1 MGKSKDETEKI
12 IENGYGFSHGD
23 KKNNAGII
31 KRWAVLGGF
40 FFVLN
45 ICFILIICANHAIKS
60 KEETVVMI
68 QGAEAEAETAKKESV
83 KADGKKKNPDKSDKP
98 EEGKQSGKNPDK
110 TSDKS
115 NTRKNT
121 NSIRDEKRVYL
132 TFDDGPSKNTEK
144 VLDIL
149 KKHKVKA
156 TFFVIGKEDDYS
168 KKMYKRIVEEG
179 HTLGMHSYSH
189 DYKQIYKSKEAF
201 FKDYDKIH
209 KLLKRVTGEDVKY
222 YRFPGGTSNT
232 LSDVPMKTLIKG
244 MNKRKVEYFDWNVMN
259 GDASGKNLTKKQML
273 QNVLK
278 DVEIHNTSVVLMHD
292 GAGKDKTVEMLPD
305 LLKALKKMK
314 TSVLPIDED
323 TPLVQHV
330 KKDS

>member
-12 IENGYGFSHGD
+12 IENGYGFSHVG
-23 KKNNAGII
+23 KKKNAGII

-40 FFVLN
+40 FLVLN
-45 ICFILIICANHAIKS
+45 ICFILVICANHAIKS

-68 QGAEAEAETAKKESV
+68 QGAETEVETAKKEGV
-83 KADGKKKNPDKSDKP
+83 KPDGKKKNPDKVEDEQQP
-98 EEGKQSGKNPDK
+98 GKKTDK
-110 TSDKS
+110 TSDKPNTKS
-115 NTRKNT
+115 NMS
-121 NSIRDEKRVYL
+121 SIRNVKRVYL

-149 KKHKVKA
+149 KKYKVKA

-168 KKMYKRIVEEG
+168 QKMYKRIVEEG

-244 MNKRKVEYFDWNVMN
+244 MNKRKAEYFDWNVMN
-259 GDASGKNLTKKQML
+259 GDATGKNLTKKQML
-273 QNVLK
+273 NNVLK
-278 DVEIHNTSVVLMHD
+278 DVEVHNTSVVLMHD

-305 LLKALKKMK
+305 LLKALKRMK